1 MKNRRFTLVQQVLF
15 ILLVGFAIVFAA
27 GVSVMRGFQQSNLQF
42 IYGQTQ
48 ELVRSCV
55 NDAEDQFAKIGV
67 TLYNLIVSGA
77 VQKAGSEY
85 LSLQDQQ
92 NSLSAQ
98 AACLDTITSE
108 IQKSIIQN
116 DWITCAN
123 YLDADGNV
131 RAVASTG
138 YYKLNVEAARTVE
151 RLATEALGKTVLV
164 DASVMFQRPGT
175 LLFAKEL
182 REKQG
187 LSLRHIGVIVLVV
200 DMEKAGK
207 MLADAYNGAYLLQN
221 EAYGL
226 SYPLNDAA
234 GIARMEAEAS
244 DANVRGKGYA
254 LLEKD
259 GSYYFVTEFADA
271 RHLFSYRVLLPYVAL
286 FSKVEGLFTRFV
298 GIFIVCCAA
307 ALALSIVLMRRVTL
321 DIRRLRAHIGNVS
334 SFADIPISGDLPMH
348 NRDSYELYQTFNA
361 MAEYINTL
369 IRENYQKQ
377 ILVKETQLST
387 LQAQINPHFL
397 YNTLNSIYWM
407 AKKANDSHLSG
418 MIDSL
423 SRLLREATNVN
434 ETLINIDKELD
445 IVCHYARIQQQRF
458 GERLNLTYDISEECG
473 GLAIPKFTLQPMLE
487 NAIHYGLEQ
496 MLEPC
501 DMRISIVTQGDACI
515 CQVRNKGPA
524 PTENLMEKLRRGE
537 IALKGNG
544 VGLLNIDKRIK
555 TVFGE
560 AYGITVFRD
569 PETEETVV
577 QAVFRK
583 KPLSEWEAREHAG
596 NV

>member
-1 MKNRRFTLVQQVLF
+1 MKNKRFTLVQQVLF
-15 ILLVGFAIVFAA
+15 ILLIGFTVVFAA
-27 GVSVMRGFQQSNLQF
+27 GVSVMQGFRQSSLQF
-42 IYGQTQ
+42 MYGQTQ

-55 NDAEDQFAKIGV
+55 NDAEDRLSKIGAN
-67 TLYNLIVSGA
+67 LYDLIVSDTI
-77 VQKAGSEY
+77 QKAGSEY
-85 LSLQDQQ
+85 LSLQNQK

-98 AACLDTITSE
+98 AACLDTITAE

-123 YLDADGNV
+123 YLDAAGGV

-138 YYKLNVEAARTVE
+138 YTKLSQEAARAVE
-151 RLATEALGKTVLV
+151 QLATQARGKTILI
-164 DASVMFQRPGT
+164 DASESLLKPGT
-175 LLFAKEL
+175 LLFAREL
-182 REKQG
+182 REKKG

-200 DMEKAGK
+200 DMEKAGA
-207 MLADAYNGAYLLQN
+207 MLADAYDGAYLLQN
-221 EAYGL
+221 EDYGL
-226 SYPLNDAA
+226 SYLFNDSS
-234 GIARMEAEAS
+234 GIARMEAEFS
-244 DANVRGKGYA
+244 DANIQRNGYA
-254 LLEKD
+254 LLEVD

-271 RHLFSYRVLLPYVAL
+271 GHLFSYRVLLPYGTL
-286 FSKVEGLFTRFV
+286 FAKVEGLFTRFV
-298 GIFIVCCAA
+298 GIFILCCAA

-321 DIRRLRAHIGNVS
+321 DIRRLRTHIGNIS
-334 SFADIPISGDLPMH
+334 NFADIPINGNLPMH

-369 IRENYQKQ
+369 IRDNYQKQ

-407 AKKANDSHLSG
+407 AKKANDPHLSD

-445 IVCHYARIQQQRF
+445 IVCHYARIQQQRY
-458 GERLNLTYDISEECG
+458 GERLNLTFDVSEECG

-496 MLEPC
+496 MLEAC
-501 DMRISIVTQGDACI
+501 DVSIRIITQGEACM

-524 PTENLMEKLRRGE
+524 PAEDLMEKLRRGE

-560 AYGITVFRD
+560 SYGICVFRD
-569 PETEETVV
+569 LETEETVV

-583 KPLSEWEAREHAG
+583 KPLAEWEAREHAG